1 MLNNHRSDIITID
14 GPAAAGKSTIG
25 EAVADRLG
33 YRYLDTGAMYRAVT
47 WIALE
52 RGINI
57 RDEAAVTALAGEI
70 KIDITAPTNDDG
82 RQYTVLVDDED
93 VTWALRRPEVD
104 ADVSAVSAYPG
115 VRTAMVAQQRRIAGG
130 GEAVVVGRDIGT
142 VVLPDADL
150 KIYLDASAEE
160 RSRRRYEERRDRDED
175 ADYAAILRDM
185 RRRDRLD
192 SSRVM
197 APLRPADDATIVDTD
212 GLSATEA
219 IDAVMEMVCRGAN

>member
-1 MLNNHRSDIITID
+1 MLNSHRSDIITID

-25 EAVADRLG
+25 EAVAERLG

-57 RDEAAVTALAGEI
+57 RDEAAVTALAEEI

-104 ADVSAVSAYPG
+104 ANVSAVSAYPG
-115 VRTAMVAQQRRIAGG
+115 VRTAMVAQQRRIASS

-150 KIYLDASAEE
+150 KIYLDASVEE
-160 RSRRRYEERRDRDED
+160 RARRRYEERRDRDED
-175 ADYAAILRDM
+175 ADYASILRDM

-192 SSRVM
+192 SSRAM
-197 APLRPADDATIVDTD
+197 APLRPADDATIVDTNS
-212 GLSATEA
+212 LSVAEA
-219 IDAVMEMVCRGAN
+219 IDAVMDMVCRGSN